1 MKTLLSLL
9 LLLQLATACA
19 SGPSKT
25 ELDAEVKRLCA
36 IDGGVKVY
44 ETVRLPAE
52 RFDKWGNVG
61 IRNKQNA
68 KPSDEYYFESE
79 DFYYQ
84 KGNPRL
90 LRNRTW
96 IIRRSDG
103 KVLGESIRYGRGGGD
118 LPGPW
123 HESSFDCPPIADAEG
138 KLESSIFLKRTEK

>member
-1 MKTLLSLL
+1 MKTIISLV
-9 LLLQLATACA
+9 LLLQFVTACA
-19 SGPSKT
+19 SGPNKA

-44 ETVRLPAE
+44 ETVTLPP
-52 RFDKWGNVG
+52 DKFNQWGN
-61 IRNKQNA
+61 IDLPNKRYA

-79 DFYYQ
+79 DYYYQ

-90 LRNRTW
+90 LRSRTW
-96 IIRRSDG
+96 IVRRSDG

-118 LPGPW
+118 RPGPW